1 MADFK
6 EVMRQYKRMCNT
18 YPQCEGCPLRE
29 QDNYEWNCGPSDL
42 PDDIEEMDIW
52 ETTVMEW
59 ARTHPEPKSPT
70 IGDMLYFIANEMNVS
85 ILTPKDGNFSNFLN
99 SELPEKVSNRL
110 IRWLINKGEK

>member
-1 MADFK
+1 MAEFK
-6 EVMRQYKRMCNT
+6 EVIKQYKRMCKSYKDCDNCPFKT
-18 YPQCEGCPLRE
+18 ELGWDCEPAAL
-29 QDNYEWNCGPSDL
+29 
-42 PDDIEEMDIW
+42 IEEEDMDIW

-59 ARTHPEPKSPT
+59 ARTHPEPKYPT